1 MGKPTC
7 IWSSTQLPH
16 KIGKKTKKCI
26 YIYVNYELFISP
38 INCTLYIFPYHLKK
52 KTLSMP
58 TFLLSNQTNHL
69 LMKDQHFFFITF
81 DEKSFEIPNFDN
93 LLFFNFFQMKQIK
106 NWSQNL
112 LKNIM
117 LDVICKC
124 SYDFL
129 KIFLELNYNLWIN
142 LKFVYK
148 ILGLVIQPWNY
159 FIPCLIVL
167 VFILHMPLSLEKY

>member
-1 MGKPTC
+1 
-7 IWSSTQLPH
+7 
-16 KIGKKTKKCI
+16 
-26 YIYVNYELFISP
+26 
-38 INCTLYIFPYHLKK
+38 
-52 KTLSMP
+52 
-58 TFLLSNQTNHL
+58 
-69 LMKDQHFFFITF
+69 MKDQHFFFITF